1 MRKFST
7 PCVDENVGKGVKSG
21 VDVRT
26 GSGVKGIEVTV
37 CVGATIVSDGNGL
50 EVDVT
55 PGIVVDGVRFDEQP
69 AKNTNRI
76 IT

>member
-26 GSGVKGIEVTV
+26 GSGVEGIEVTV
-37 CVGATIVSDGNGL
+37 CVGATIVSDGNEL
-50 EVDVT
+50 DVAAA
-55 PGIVVDGVRFDEQP
+55 PGIAVGV
-69 AKNTNRI
+69 I
-76 IT
+76 